1 VPGTEL
7 LPARTA
13 DYSIHRLDEHCR
25 SGRIVWTRFASAA
38 SANRERATGPLR
50 STPILI
56 LPRRSLRI
64 WAQLASASTQ
74 GSVTTSSR
82 AAAVLEHLRTQ
93 GASFFDEIA
102 HGTRLLKVE
111 LEEAL
116 GELVSRGLV
125 NADSFAGLRAL
136 LVPAGKRSRHAR
148 RTHRANLMGIEDAGR
163 WALTRMPAAEV
174 VDPGQDSGKD
184 SLEHVA
190 RTLLRRYG
198 VICWRLLARESAWL
212 PPWRE
217 LLRVYRQLEARG
229 EIRGGRFIAGL
240 SGEQFALAE
249 AIPLLRKARTR
260 PRDGSKVVI
269 AATDPLNL
277 VGIRTPACACRRCS
291 ARASCMSMAWR
302 SPASLAA
309 RPCVSMAAARR
320 FLQAGNRRCCC
331 VANAT
336 SRQTA
341 STNERSPPVNPV
353 ADCAAWARS
362 RSDISARSGEE
373 RRAAPTSAD

>member
-1 VPGTEL
+1 MIVLETQGFVLRGQFTPSASGEEWCERHLLARIHRYTLKRLRREIEPVAARDYMRFLLEWHRLAPGTQARGPDALASVLGQCEGFEAAAGAWESEL
-7 LPARTA
+7 LPARIA
-13 DYSIHRLDEHCR
+13 DYSIHWLDEHCR

-38 SANRERATGPLR
+38 SANRERAAGPLR

-74 GSVTTSSR
+74 GSMTASSR

-93 GASFFDEIA
+93 GASFFNEIA
-102 HGTRLLKVE
+102 DGTRLLKVE
-111 LEEAL
+111 LEEAI

-148 RTHRANLMGIEDAGR
+148 RTRRANLMGIEDAGR

-174 VDPGQDSGKD
+174 LQSGQDAGKD

-249 AIPLLRKARTR
+249 AIPLLRKARAR
-260 PRDGSKVVI
+260 PRDGSMVVFPD
-269 AATDPLNL
+269 TVLLNL
-277 VGIRTPACACRRCS
+277 V
-291 ARASCMSMAWR
+291 
-302 SPASLAA
+302 
-309 RPCVSMAAARR
+309 
-320 FLQAGNRRCCC
+320 
-331 VANAT
+331 
-336 SRQTA
+336 
-341 STNERSPPVNPV
+341 
-353 ADCAAWARS
+353 
-362 RSDISARSGEE
+362 
-373 RRAAPTSAD
+373 